1 MGGDLSLDELEK
13 ANSKEFK
20 KRLRE
25 KVLRLKNE
33 RNAYIV
39 AHNYQNYEVQEVA
52 DILGDS
58 LALSKATIGLGAK
71 VIVFCGVD
79 FMAETAKILNPEKR
93 VILPVREADC
103 PMALMVT
110 AERLREK
117 KKETPDAAVVCYV
130 NSSAEVKAESDI
142 ACTSSNAVQ
151 IVKSLPQKQILFVP
165 DKNLGHYVQR
175 FCPEKEI
182 ILWQGFCTTHIRV
195 TAEEVR
201 QAKAR
206 HPNALFVA
214 HPECPPD
221 VIDLADH
228 VCSTSGFS
236 SFIAQSLADTFIVG
250 TEVGMIFKLKKDHPG
265 KRFIMPTEHFV
276 CQTMK
281 MTTLG
286 WVAHALEVM
295 EHDIQVPE
303 PIRRRAEVTLRRMM
317 DVSKDHPNAVI
328 ASY

>member
-1 MGGDLSLDELEK
+1 MIEQVETLET
-13 ANSKEFK
+13 SREHK
-20 KRLRE
+20 KKLRE
-25 KVLRLKNE
+25 RVLRLKEE
-33 RNAYIV
+33 RNAYLV
-39 AHNYQNYEVQEVA
+39 AHNYQNVEVQEIA

-58 LALSKATIGLGAK
+58 LALSKAAIGTGSD

-79 FMAETAKILNPEKR
+79 FMAESAKILNPEKT
-93 VILPVREADC
+93 VLLPVREADC
-103 PMALMVT
+103 PMALMAT

-117 KKETPDAAVVCYV
+117 KKEYPDAAVVCYV

-142 ACTSSNAVQ
+142 ACTSANAIQV
-151 IVKSLPQKQILFVP
+151 VKSLPHRRILFVP

-195 TAEEVR
+195 TADDVLTV
-201 QAKAR
+201 KAR
-206 HPNALFVA
+206 YPDAKFIA
-214 HPECPPD
+214 HPECPPN
-221 VIDLADH
+221 VIDLADY

-236 SFIAQSLADTFIVG
+236 SYIAKSQADTFIIG
-250 TEVGMIFKLKKDHPG
+250 TEVGMIFKLKKDHPA
-265 KRFIMPTEHFV
+265 KRFIAPTEQFV

-286 WVAHALEVM
+286 WVAHALEAM
-295 EHDIQVPE
+295 EHRIEIPE
-303 PIRRRAEVTLRRMM
+303 PVRARAERTLRRMM
-317 DVSKDHPNAVI
+317 EVTNDHPNAVI

>member
-1 MGGDLSLDELEK
+1 MIEPAVQYNETSR
-13 ANSKEFK
+13 EFK
-20 KRLRE
+20 EKLRE
-25 KVLRLKNE
+25 KVLRLKKE

-58 LALSKATIGLGAK
+58 LALSKATMGLGYD

-79 FMAETAKILNPEKR
+79 FMAESAKILNPEKT
-93 VILPVREADC
+93 VLLPVREADC
-103 PMALMVT
+103 PMALMANADRV
-110 AERLREK
+110 RQS
-117 KKETPDAAVVCYV
+117 KKEHPDAAVVCYV

-142 ACTSSNAVQ
+142 ACTSANAIQ
-151 IVKSLPQKQILFVP
+151 IVKSLPQKKIIFVP

-182 ILWQGFCTTHIRV
+182 ILWPGFCTTHIRV
-195 TAEEVR
+195 TAEDVLGTKKR
-201 QAKAR
+201 Y
-206 HPNALFVA
+206 PNAPFIA

-228 VCSTSGFS
+228 VCSTSGFGTYIGKS
-236 SFIAQSLADTFIVG
+236 KADTFIIG
-250 TEVGMIFKLKKDHPG
+250 TEVGMIFKLKKDHPT
-265 KRFIMPTEHFV
+265 KRFIMPTEQFV

-286 WVAHALEVM
+286 WVAHALETL
-295 EHDIQVPE
+295 EHKIEIPE
-303 PIRRRAEVTLRRMM
+303 HIRSRAEQCLRRMM
-317 DVSKDHPNAVI
+317 AVTNDHPNAVI

>member
-1 MGGDLSLDELEK
+1 MIEPEIE
-13 ANSKEFK
+13 AKETSRDYK
-20 KRLRE
+20 KKLRE
-25 KVLRLKNE
+25 KVLRLKKE
-33 RNAYIV
+33 KNAYIV

-58 LALSKATIGLGAK
+58 LALSKAAIGTGAD

-79 FMAETAKILNPEKR
+79 FMAESAKILNPDKT

-103 PMALMVT
+103 PMALMAN

-117 KKETPDAAVVCYV
+117 KAQYPDAAVVCYV

-142 ACTSSNAVQ
+142 ACTSANAVQ
-151 IVKSLPQKQILFVP
+151 IVKSLPHKRVLFVP

-175 FCPEKEI
+175 FCPDKEI
-182 ILWQGFCTTHIRV
+182 LLWQGFCTTHIRV
-195 TAEEVR
+195 TAEDVLR
-201 QAKAR
+201 TKAKY
-206 HPNALFVA
+206 PNAPFIA

-221 VIDLADH
+221 VIDLADF
-228 VCSTSGFS
+228 VCSTSGFGPYIAKS
-236 SFIAQSLADTFIVG
+236 SAETFIIG
-250 TEVGMIFKLKKDHPG
+250 TEVGMIFKLKKDHPS
-265 KRFIMPTEHFV
+265 KRFIMPTEQFV

-286 WVAHALEVM
+286 WVAHSLEHM
-295 EHDIQVPE
+295 EHKIEIPE
-303 PIRRRAEVTLRRMM
+303 AIRVKAEATLRRMM
-317 DVSKDHPNAVI
+317 DVSKDHPNAAI

>member
-1 MGGDLSLDELEK
+1 MEQLDVLEK
-13 ANSKEFK
+13 ANASDVKA
-20 KRLRE
+20 RLRE
-25 KVLRLKNE
+25 KVLRLKKE
-33 RNAYIV
+33 RDAYIV
-39 AHNYQNYEVQEVA
+39 AHNYQNYEVQEIA

-58 LALSKATIGLGAK
+58 LALSKAAIGLSHK
-71 VIVFCGVD
+71 VLVFCGVD
-79 FMAETAKILNPEKR
+79 FMAESAKILNPEKM

-110 AERLREK
+110 AERLREAK
-117 KKETPDAAVVCYV
+117 KKSPDVAVVCYV

-142 ACTSSNAVQ
+142 ACTSANAVQ
-151 IVKSLPQKQILFVP
+151 IVKSLPNKQILFVP

-195 TAEEVR
+195 TA
-201 QAKAR
+201 QDILDTKKKY
-206 HPNALFVA
+206 PNAPFLA

-228 VCSTSGFS
+228 VASTSGFS
-236 SFIAQSLADTFIVG
+236 PYIGKSSADSFIIG
-250 TEVGMIFKLKKDHPG
+250 TEVGMIFKLKKDHPT
-265 KRFIMPTEHFV
+265 KRFIMPTEQFV

-286 WVAHALEVM
+286 WVAHALETL
-295 EHDIQVPE
+295 EHQIEIPEDIRV
-303 PIRRRAEVTLRRMM
+303 RAERTLRRMM
-317 DVSKDHPNAVI
+317 AVSGDHPNAVI

>member
-1 MGGDLSLDELEK
+1 MIPQEFVPTES
-13 ANSKEFK
+13 SKEYK
-20 KRLRE
+20 KKLRE
-25 KVLRLKNE
+25 KVLRLKKE

-58 LALSKATIGLGAK
+58 LALSKAAIGTGAD

-79 FMAETAKILNPEKR
+79 FMAESAKILNPEKT

-110 AERLREK
+110 AERLRAK
-117 KKETPDAAVVCYV
+117 KKEYPDAAVVCYV

-142 ACTSSNAVQ
+142 ACTSSNAVE
-151 IVKSLPQKQILFVP
+151 IVKSLPQKQIIFVP

-195 TAEEVR
+195 TAQDVLK
-201 QAKAR
+201 AKEKYPDA
-206 HPNALFVA
+206 PFIA

-221 VIDLADH
+221 VIDLADY

-236 SFIAQSLADTFIVG
+236 PYVAKSPADTFIIG
-250 TEVGMIFKLKKDHPG
+250 TEVGIIFKLKKDHPS
-265 KRFIMPTEHFV
+265 KRFIMPTEQLV

-286 WVAHALEVM
+286 WVAHALETM
-295 EHDIQVPE
+295 EHAIEIPE
-303 PIRRRAEVTLRRMM
+303 PVRQRAETTLKRMM
-317 DVSKDHPNAVI
+317 EVSKDHPNAVI

>member
-1 MGGDLSLDELEK
+1 MELEHLEK
-13 ANSKEFK
+13 ATTKEFK
-20 KRLRE
+20 AKLRE
-25 KVLRLKNE
+25 KVLRLKKE

-39 AHNYQNYEVQEVA
+39 AHNYQNYEVQEIA

-58 LALSKATIGLGAK
+58 LALSKAAIGVGADL
-71 VIVFCGVD
+71 IVFCGVD
-79 FMAETAKILNPEKR
+79 FMAESAKILNPEKT
-93 VILPVREADC
+93 VLLPVREADC
-103 PMALMVT
+103 PMALMAS
-110 AERLREK
+110 AERVREK
-117 KKETPDAAVVCYV
+117 KKEHPDAAVVCYV

-151 IVKSLPQKQILFVP
+151 IVKSLPQKKILFIP

-182 ILWQGFCTTHIRV
+182 ILWSGFCTTHIRV
-195 TAEEVR
+195 TAEDIRRSKEKFPD
-201 QAKAR
+201 A
-206 HPNALFVA
+206 PFIA

-228 VCSTSGFS
+228 VCATSGFS
-236 SFIAQSLADTFIVG
+236 SYIAKSKAETFIIG
-250 TEVGMIFKLKKDHPG
+250 TEVGMIFKLKKDHPA
-265 KRFIMPTEHFV
+265 KRFIMPTEQFV

-286 WVAHALEVM
+286 WVAHALEVL
-295 EHDIQVPE
+295 EHKIEIPE
-303 PIRRRAEVTLRRMM
+303 PIRQRAEVSLRRMM
-317 DVSKDHPNAVI
+317 DISKDHPNAVI

>member
-1 MGGDLSLDELEK
+1 MSELDVLEK
-13 ANSKEFK
+13 ANSKEIK
-20 KRLRE
+20 AKLRE
-25 KVLRLKNE
+25 KVLRLKKE

-58 LALSKATIGLGAK
+58 LALSKATIGLGHD

-79 FMAETAKILNPEKR
+79 FMAESAKILNPKAT
-93 VILPVREADC
+93 VILPVKEADC

-110 AERLREK
+110 PERLREK
-117 KKETPDAAVVCYV
+117 KKEYPNAAVVCYV
-130 NSSAEVKAESDI
+130 NSSAAIKAESDI
-142 ACTSSNAVQ
+142 ACTSANAVQ
-151 IVKSLPQKQILFVP
+151 VVKSLPQKQILFVP

-195 TAEEVR
+195 TAQDVLETKKKFPGSE
-201 QAKAR
+201 
-206 HPNALFVA
+206 FIA

-236 SFIAQSLADTFIVG
+236 SYIAKSKAETFVIG
-250 TEVGMIFKLKKDHPG
+250 TEVGMIYKLKKDHPT
-265 KRFIMPTEHFV
+265 KRFVMPTEQFV

-286 WVAHALEVM
+286 WVAHALETL
-295 EHDIQVPE
+295 EHQIEIPEDI
-303 PIRRRAEVTLRRMM
+303 RARAEITLRKMM
-317 DVSKDHPNAVI
+317 AVTNEHPNSVI

>member
-1 MGGDLSLDELEK
+1 MELDVLEK
-13 ANSKEFK
+13 ATTKDLK
-20 KRLRE
+20 LKLRE
-25 KVLRLKNE
+25 KVLRLKKE

-58 LALSKATIGLGAK
+58 LALSKATVGTGYDL
-71 VIVFCGVD
+71 IVFCGVD
-79 FMAETAKILNPEKR
+79 FMAESAKILNPEKT

-110 AERLREK
+110 AERLRAK
-117 KKETPDAAVVCYV
+117 KAEVPDAAVVCYV

-142 ACTSSNAVQ
+142 ACTSANAVQ
-151 IVKSLPQKQILFVP
+151 IVKSLPNKRILFVP

-195 TAEEVR
+195 TAGDVL
-201 QAKAR
+201 KMKDKY
-206 HPNALFVA
+206 PGSPFIA

-228 VCSTSGFS
+228 VASTSGFS
-236 SFIAQSLADTFIVG
+236 PYIAKSKAETFIIG
-250 TEVGMIFKLKKDHPG
+250 TEVGMIFKLKKDHPS
-265 KRFIMPTEHFV
+265 KRFVMPTEQFV

-286 WVAHALEVM
+286 WVAHALEVL
-295 EHDIQVPE
+295 EHKIEIPE
-303 PIRRRAEVTLRRMM
+303 PIRVRAERTLRRMM
-317 DVSKDHPNAVI
+317 DVSGDHPNAAI

>member
-1 MGGDLSLDELEK
+1 MELDVLEK
-13 ANSKEFK
+13 ATTKDLK
-20 KRLRE
+20 LKLRE
-25 KVLRLKNE
+25 KVLRLKKE

-58 LALSKATIGLGAK
+58 LALSKATVGTGYDL
-71 VIVFCGVD
+71 IVFCGVD
-79 FMAETAKILNPEKR
+79 FMAESAKILNPEKT
-93 VILPVREADC
+93 VLLPVREADC

-110 AERLREK
+110 PERLREK
-117 KKETPDAAVVCYV
+117 KAQYPDAAVVCYV
-130 NSSAEVKAESDI
+130 NSSAEIKAESDI
-142 ACTSSNAVQ
+142 ACTSANAVQ
-151 IVKSLPQKQILFVP
+151 IVKSLPNKQILFVP

-195 TAEEVR
+195 TAGDVL
-201 QAKAR
+201 KMKDKY
-206 HPNALFVA
+206 PGSPFIA

-228 VCSTSGFS
+228 VASTSGFS
-236 SFIAQSLADTFIVG
+236 PYIAKSKAETFIIG
-250 TEVGMIFKLKKDHPG
+250 TEVGMIYKLKKDHPS
-265 KRFIMPTEHFV
+265 KRFVMPTEQFV

-286 WVAHALEVM
+286 WVAHALEVL
-295 EHDIQVPE
+295 EHKIEIPE
-303 PIRRRAEVTLRRMM
+303 PIRVKAERTLRRMM
-317 DVSKDHPNAVI
+317 DVSGDHPNAAI

>member
-1 MGGDLSLDELEK
+1 MELDVLEK
-13 ANSKEFK
+13 ATTKDLK
-20 KRLRE
+20 LKLRE
-25 KVLRLKNE
+25 KVLRLKKE

-58 LALSKATIGLGAK
+58 LALSKATVGTGYD

-79 FMAETAKILNPEKR
+79 FMAESAKILNPEKT
-93 VILPVREADC
+93 VLLPVREADC

-110 AERLREK
+110 PERLREK
-117 KKETPDAAVVCYV
+117 KAQYPDAAVVCYV
-130 NSSAEVKAESDI
+130 NSSAEIKAESDI
-142 ACTSSNAVQ
+142 ACTSANAVQ
-151 IVKSLPQKQILFVP
+151 IVKSLPNKQILFVP

-195 TAEEVR
+195 TAGDVL
-201 QAKAR
+201 KMKDKY
-206 HPNALFVA
+206 PGSPFIA

-228 VCSTSGFS
+228 VASTSGFS
-236 SFIAQSLADTFIVG
+236 PYIAKSKAETFIIG
-250 TEVGMIFKLKKDHPG
+250 TEVGMIYKLKKDHPS
-265 KRFIMPTEHFV
+265 KRFVMPTEQFV

-286 WVAHALEVM
+286 WVAHALEVL
-295 EHDIQVPE
+295 EHKIEIPE
-303 PIRRRAEVTLRRMM
+303 PIRVKAERTLRRMM
-317 DVSKDHPNAVI
+317 DVSGDHPNAAI

>member
-1 MGGDLSLDELEK
+1 MIPQEFVPTE
-13 ANSKEFK
+13 NSKEYK
-20 KRLRE
+20 KKLRE
-25 KVLRLKNE
+25 KVLRLKKE

-58 LALSKATIGLGAK
+58 LALSKAAIGTGADM
-71 VIVFCGVD
+71 IVFCGVD
-79 FMAETAKILNPEKR
+79 FMAESAKILNPEKT

-117 KKETPDAAVVCYV
+117 KKEYPDAAVVCYV

-142 ACTSSNAVQ
+142 ACTSSNAVEV
-151 IVKSLPQKQILFVP
+151 VKSLPHKQIIFVP

-195 TAEEVR
+195 TAQDVLRTKEKYPD
-201 QAKAR
+201 A
-206 HPNALFVA
+206 PFIA

-221 VIDLADH
+221 VIDLADF

-236 SFIAQSLADTFIVG
+236 PYVAKSPADTFIIG
-250 TEVGMIFKLKKDHPG
+250 TEVGIIFKLKKDHPT
-265 KRFIMPTEHFV
+265 KRFIMPTEQFV

-286 WVAHALEVM
+286 WVAHALETR
-295 EHDIQVPE
+295 EHAIEIPE
-303 PIRRRAEVTLRRMM
+303 PVRRRAEMTLKRMM
-317 DVSKDHPNAVI
+317 EVSNDHPNAVI

>member
-1 MGGDLSLDELEK
+1 MQLELLEK
-13 ANSKEFK
+13 ATTKDVK
-20 KRLRE
+20 AKLRE
-25 KVLRLKNE
+25 KVLRLKKE

-58 LALSKATIGLGAK
+58 LALSKAAIGTGAD

-79 FMAETAKILNPEKR
+79 FMAESAKILNPEKT

-110 AERLREK
+110 PERLREK
-117 KKETPDAAVVCYV
+117 KKEYPDAAVVCYV
-130 NSSAEVKAESDI
+130 NSSAEIKAESDI
-142 ACTSSNAVQ
+142 ACTSANAVQ
-151 IVKSLPQKQILFVP
+151 IVKSLPNKRILFVP

-175 FCPEKEI
+175 FCPDKEI

-195 TAEEVR
+195 TA
-201 QAKAR
+201 QDILSAKAA
-206 HPNALFVA
+206 HPGAPFIA

-221 VIDLADH
+221 VIDQADF

-236 SFIAQSLADTFIVG
+236 PYIAKSKADTFIIG
-250 TEVGMIFKLKKDHPG
+250 TEVGMIYKLKKDHPT
-265 KRFIMPTEHFV
+265 KRFIMPTEQFV

-286 WVAHALEVM
+286 WVAHALEAM
-295 EHDIQVPE
+295 EHKIEIPEDIRQ
-303 PIRRRAEVTLRRMM
+303 RAERTLRRMM
-317 DVSKDHPNAVI
+317 EVSGDHPNAVI

>member
-1 MGGDLSLDELEK
+1 MEELQVLEK
-13 ANSKEFK
+13 ANSQELKV
-20 KRLRE
+20 RLRE
-25 KVLRLKNE
+25 KVLRLKKE
-33 RNAYIV
+33 RNAFIV

-58 LALSKATIGLGAK
+58 LALSKATIGTGYD

-79 FMAETAKILNPEKR
+79 FMAESAKILNPQKT

-110 AERLREK
+110 AEKLREK
-117 KKETPDAAVVCYV
+117 KKEYPDAAVVCYV

-151 IVKSLPQKQILFVP
+151 IVKSLPNKRILFVP

-195 TAEEVR
+195 TAQDII
-201 QAKAR
+201 QAKTKY
-206 HPNALFVA
+206 PNAPFIA
-214 HPECPPD
+214 HPECSPD

-228 VCSTSGFS
+228 VCATSGFS
-236 SFIAQSLADTFIVG
+236 PYIGKSKAETFIVG
-250 TEVGMIFKLKKDHPG
+250 TEVGMIFKLKKDHPT
-265 KRFIMPTEHFV
+265 KRFIMPTEQFV

-286 WVAHALEVM
+286 WVAHSLEVL
-295 EHDIQVPE
+295 EHKIEIPEDIRV
-303 PIRRRAEVTLRRMM
+303 RAEKSLRRMM

>member
-1 MGGDLSLDELEK
+1 MELDILEK
-13 ANSKEFK
+13 ANTKDVK
-20 KRLRE
+20 AKLRE
-25 KVLRLKNE
+25 KVLHLKKE

-58 LALSKATIGLGAK
+58 LALSKATVGTGYDL
-71 VIVFCGVD
+71 IVFCGVD
-79 FMAETAKILNPEKR
+79 FMAESAKILNPEKT

-117 KKETPDAAVVCYV
+117 KKEYPDAAVVCYV

-142 ACTSSNAVQ
+142 ACTSANAIQ
-151 IVKSLPQKQILFVP
+151 IVKSLPNKQIIFVP
-165 DKNLGHYVQR
+165 DKNLGHYAQR

-182 ILWQGFCTTHIRV
+182 ILWQGFCTTHIRI
-195 TAEEVR
+195 TAQDVKA
-201 QAKAR
+201 AKAKF
-206 HPNALFVA
+206 PGAPFIV

-221 VIDLADH
+221 VIDEADH

-236 SFIAQSLADTFIVG
+236 PYIAKSKADTFIIG
-250 TEVGMIFKLKKDHPG
+250 TEVGMIFKLKKDHPT
-265 KRFIMPTEHFV
+265 KRFVMPTEQFV

-286 WVAHALEVM
+286 WVAHALETL
-295 EHDIQVPE
+295 EHKIEIPE
-303 PIRRRAEVTLRRMM
+303 PIRVKAERTLRRMM
-317 DVSKDHPNAVI
+317 DISGDHPNAAI

>member
-1 MGGDLSLDELEK
+1 MIEPEIETIE
-13 ANSKEFK
+13 NSKEHK
-20 KRLRE
+20 KKLRE
-25 KVLRLKNE
+25 KILRLKKE

-39 AHNYQNYEVQEVA
+39 AHNYQNYEVQEIA

-58 LALSKATIGLGAK
+58 LALSKATIGSGHDM
-71 VIVFCGVD
+71 IVFCGVD
-79 FMAETAKILNPEKR
+79 FMAESSKILNPEKT

-117 KKETPDAAVVCYV
+117 KKQYPDAAVVCYV

-151 IVKSLPQKQILFVP
+151 VVKSLPHKQVLFVP

-182 ILWQGFCTTHIRV
+182 VLWQGFCTTHIRI

-201 QAKAR
+201 RVKEKFPGA
-206 HPNALFVA
+206 PFIV

-221 VIDLADH
+221 VIDLAEH
-228 VCSTSGFS
+228 VCSTSGFAPY
-236 SFIAQSLADTFIVG
+236 IAKSGAETFIIG
-250 TEVGMIFKLKKDHPG
+250 TEVGMIYALKKQFPD
-265 KRFIMPTEHFV
+265 KRFIAPTEHFV

-286 WVAHALEVM
+286 WVAHALEKL
-295 EHDIQVPE
+295 EHRIEVFE
-303 PIRRRAEVTLRRMM
+303 PVRQRAERTLRRMM
-317 DVSKDHPNAVI
+317 DLTQDHPNAVI